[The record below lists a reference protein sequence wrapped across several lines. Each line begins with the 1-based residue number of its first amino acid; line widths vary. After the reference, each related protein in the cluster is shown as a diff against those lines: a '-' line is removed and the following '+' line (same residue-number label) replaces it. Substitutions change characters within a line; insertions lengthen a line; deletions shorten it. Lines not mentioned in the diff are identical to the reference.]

1 MQEYPLVQGPRL
13 QLPKGKQIDGIAYY
27 KSSGAAGSS
36 FLAVATSTMAG
47 NTWDGSL
54 GIIDMSQQEPELLS
68 HVAVPCGQADVCWAV
83 RGSVVVT
90 VEDSGDAKVGAHN
103 CNTYYVPAQLQVH
116 SMQTA
121 GMCWL
126 QALPS
131 RKEQVELCCAICVAL
146 RLQLLKGKD
155 SVPTLRLTD
164 IRCFLC
170 LLHTLQVYAIQHSEG
185 GAIEVTPL
193 AVLAEHSDIASCC
206 APCNGGDAVVTGSWD
221 RTVKLWSIGSL
232 TAAQQ
237 QQQSGKQQAAA
248 DSDCSSQRTFSGH
261 CARVTA
267 VACSSSTAAAAL
279 IASASADCSVRLW
292 DARARSSSGQTH
304 KVVLPTAPLS
314 LAWSPCEEHVLAAGC
329 EDGSVAFIDTR
340 KSARQQQQGAPPLPQ
355 LLAMHALHRTAVTRL
370 AWSTA
375 ARTSSSSSSGG
386 VLAAACDDCSVA
398 VLQLHSGA
406 GAPQQE
412 HSFSRVKAHSDYV
425 RALAWAPQQQQQSSV
440 LVSGGWDGAL
450 CSYTLAPPPP
460 PAPVAAED
468 ARQ

>member
-1 MQEYPLVQGPRL
+1 VNFFITSL
-13 QLPKGKQIDGIAYY
+13 QRIASY
-27 KSSGAAGSS
+27 
-36 FLAVATSTMAG
+36 AVCTS
-47 NTWDGSL
+47 
-54 GIIDMSQQEPELLS
+54 
-68 HVAVPCGQADVCWAV
+68 
-83 RGSVVVT
+83 
-90 VEDSGDAKVGAHN
+90 
-103 CNTYYVPAQLQVH
+103 
-116 SMQTA
+116 
-121 GMCWL
+121 
-126 QALPS
+126 
-131 RKEQVELCCAICVAL
+131 
-146 RLQLLKGKD
+146 
-155 SVPTLRLTD
+155 
-164 IRCFLC
+164 
-170 LLHTLQVYAIQHSEG
+170 QVYAIQHSEG

-193 AVLAEHSDIASCC
+193 GVLAEHSDIASCC
-206 APCNGGDAVVTGSWD
+206 APCSGGDAVVTGSWD

-237 QQQSGKQQAAA
+237 QPSQQTAAA
-248 DSDCSSQRTFSGH
+248 AAAAAHADCSSQRTFTGH

-267 VACSSSTAAAAL
+267 VACSSAAGTAAL

-304 KVVLPTAPLS
+304 KVALPTAPLS

-340 KSARQQQQGAPPLPQ
+340 KSSQQQQQQQQGAPPLPQ
-355 LLAMHALHRTAVTRL
+355 LLATHALHRTAVTRL

-375 ARTSSSSSSGG
+375 AGSTGG

-412 HSFSRVKAHSDYV
+412 QSVSRVKAHCDYV
-425 RALAWAPQQQQQSSV
+425 RALAWVPQQQQQQQQQQQGSV

-460 PAPVAAED
+460 PPSAAAD
-468 ARQ
+468 RQ